1 MLEPR
6 GALAVVAAL
15 RHREMGEQAIRRGA
29 VPVPRVGWDD
39 PGVAGIED
47 LRRLALQAKPADT
60 AETIEHLADR
70 MAVPGGARARREG
83 HDRGAHA
90 RRRLG
95 DDHLV
100 LPDHPGEVCR
110 RTLLGR

>member
-6 GALAVVAAL
+6 RALAVVAAL

-29 VPVPRVGWDD
+29 VPMPGVGRND

-47 LRRLALQAKPADT
+47 LRRLALQAETADA

-83 HDRGAHA
+83 HHGGAHA
-90 RRRLG
+90 RRCLG

-100 LPDHPGEVCR
+100 LPDYPG
-110 RTLLGR
+110 